1 MRSIKNF
8 IISKPKKYLKSKK
21 LRLSFFILISIFLVF
36 SLAYLLRGLIFVAF
50 VNGKPITRLEVIK
63 NLEKQSGKIVLDDII
78 TKELI
83 NQEAKKRGILI
94 TQETIDEEID
104 RIKNFLKEQ
113 GMTLDIA
120 LSYEGQTM
128 DDLRDNIRLQKQ
140 VEEMINSE
148 IQIDDDEVLKYFE
161 NNKEFFNDKDY
172 NDVKEEIR
180 KDLRQQKLDAKFA
193 EFMQKLK
200 NDSDIKY
207 IVNYSS

>member
-161 NNKEFFNDKDY
+161 NIKEFFNDKVY